1 VPIGTH
7 ICKILG
13 RVKSGKGFVRW
24 GNTDEKLFNRVIS
37 VKNIKLGGKNWN
49 LL

>member
-13 RVKSGKGFVRW
+13 RVKSGKGFVKW
-24 GNTDEKLFNRVIS
+24 GKMNEKILNGIIS
-37 VKNIKLGGKNWN
+37 VKNIKLGGKQ
-49 LL
+49 